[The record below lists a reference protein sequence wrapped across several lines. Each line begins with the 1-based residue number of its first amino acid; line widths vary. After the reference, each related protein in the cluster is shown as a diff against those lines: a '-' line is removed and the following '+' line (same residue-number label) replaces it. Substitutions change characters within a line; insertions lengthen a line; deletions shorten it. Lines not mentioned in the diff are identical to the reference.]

1 MVNATK
7 NGKWLYYDI
16 SKNENFIL
24 RKPYSITELYDSL
37 CNSGTLSIG
46 DIVNI
51 ELGDKYVY
59 NATCRITECSG
70 IKKWRD
76 NNSTEVVTPYR
87 IIVLF
92 DIGTLEDI
100 VIKYHYA

>member
-24 RKPYSITELYDSL
+24 LKPYNITELYDSL

-46 DIVNI
+46 NVI
-51 ELGDKYVY
+51 
-59 NATCRITECSG
+59 
-70 IKKWRD
+70 
-76 NNSTEVVTPYR
+76 
-87 IIVLF
+87 
-92 DIGTLEDI
+92 TLEI
-100 VIKYHYA
+100 EPNV

>member
-7 NGKWLYYDI
+7 NGKWVYYDI

-24 RKPYSITELYDSL
+24 RKPYNITELYDSL

-46 DIVNI
+46 NVITLEI
-51 ELGDKYVY
+51 EPNVY
-59 NATCRITECSG
+59 ATCQITE
-70 IKKWRD
+70 WRD
-76 NNSTEVVTPYR
+76 NNSTE
-87 IIVLF
+87 IVLF